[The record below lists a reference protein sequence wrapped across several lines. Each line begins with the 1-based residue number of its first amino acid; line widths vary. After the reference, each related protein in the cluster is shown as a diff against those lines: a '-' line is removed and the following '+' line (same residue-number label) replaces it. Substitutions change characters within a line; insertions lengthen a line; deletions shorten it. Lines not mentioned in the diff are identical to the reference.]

1 MIRTKQLLKLAKPI
15 NPIKSRGFSGKNNFS
30 SNVFTSVGIK
40 TNEWG
45 HNVKY
50 LNSIELTINNPNTQY
65 WWESSRVYEA
75 NLYLKKE
82 DIRLTKTFWSNDFVQ
97 LTNDINKFMQN
108 EIKI

>member
-1 MIRTKQLLKLAKPI
+1 MIRSKQLLKLVKPI
-15 NPIKSRGFSGKNNFS
+15 QLRGFSGKENYTS
-30 SNVFTSVGIK
+30 SNVFTSVGMK
-40 TNEWG
+40 TTEWG

-50 LNSIELTINNPNTQY
+50 LNSIELKINNPNSQY
-65 WWESSRVYEA
+65 WWESSRIYEA

-82 DIRLTKTFWSNDFVQ
+82 DIRLTKTFKSNDFIQ

>member
-1 MIRTKQLLKLAKPI
+1 MIRTKQILKLVKPI
-15 NPIKSRGFSGKNNFS
+15 KQIQSRGFSGKDHTS
-30 SNVFTSVGIK
+30 SNVFTSVGMK
-40 TNEWG
+40 TTEWG

-65 WWESSRVYEA
+65 WWESSRIYEA

-82 DIRLTKTFWSNDFVQ
+82 DIRLTKTFKSNDFVQ

>member
-1 MIRTKQLLKLAKPI
+1 MIRTKQILKLAKPI
-15 NPIKSRGFSGKNNFS
+15 QSRGFSGKDHTS
-30 SNVFTSVGIK
+30 SNVFTSVGMK
-40 TNEWG
+40 TTEWG

-82 DIRLTKTFWSNDFVQ
+82 DIRLTKTFKSNDFVQ